1 MKCYDVVSLWVSSQE
16 VSERDAQWI
25 GEHLVKCEGC
35 RSAVRAL
42 SALHAEAATP
52 VPEVP
57 SGAVERALR
66 RVTERTQP
74 NVTRERRG
82 FWPGVAVGAA
92 LAAAA
97 AIAVAAVLLMLPMN
111 RELGPTAVPGVT
123 LSLNETRN
131 LNIALDS
138 PVALA
143 NAEIRVV
150 LNGAIELAGF
160 DGQKELRW
168 FADLDA
174 GVNQLTLP
182 VTALGESGGQLT
194 VEVQHADKR
203 RMFVIDV
210 RTSDA
215 ARAGSS
221 EAAGA

>member
-1 MKCYDVVSLWVSSQE
+1 
-16 VSERDAQWI
+16 
-25 GEHLVKCEGC
+25 
-35 RSAVRAL
+35 
-42 SALHAEAATP
+42 
-52 VPEVP
+52 
-57 SGAVERALR
+57 
-66 RVTERTQP
+66 
-74 NVTRERRG
+74 
-82 FWPGVAVGAA
+82 VGAG

-182 VTALGESGGQLT
+182 VTVLGESGGQLT

-210 RTSDA
+210 KTSDA
-215 ARAGSS
+215 ARAGSPD
-221 EAAGA
+221 AAGA

>member
-1 MKCYDVVSLWVSSQE
+1 MKCHDVVNLWVTSQD
-16 VSERDAQWI
+16 VSERDAQWVA
-25 GEHLVKCEGC
+25 EHLVRCESC

-42 SALHAEAATP
+42 HALHAEAATP
-52 VPEVP
+52 VPQIP
-57 SGAVERALR
+57 SGAIERALR
-66 RVTERTQP
+66 RATERSHSSET
-74 NVTRERRG
+74 VGRRG
-82 FWPGVAVGAA
+82 FWPGVAVGAG

-97 AIAVAAVLLMLPMN
+97 AAAVAAVLLLILPMN
-111 RELGPTAVPGVT
+111 RELAPTAVPGVT

-160 DGQKELRW
+160 DGQKEVRW

-182 VTALGESGGQLT
+182 VTALGQSGGQLT

-215 ARAGSS
+215 VETESD
-221 EAAGA
+221 AAGA